1 MVNGTGNKLIP
12 ARRVRPGNSPV
23 ASDVVKRPAEH
34 EYIKVIAQEL
44 SPSVA
49 ASCLRTMTGDDAA
62 EYQRRVYYPYH
73 RFVADCRVPTL
84 YGKESLSLNCLVDGV
99 NGLGATADLFTV
111 SKREVAAED
120 LLFMKVTN
128 DEAHRAAYSLLI
140 HQMSKR
146 LKMIASF
153 DICLAKRGIVYKAF
167 WILKSRNV
175 LFMVDSVT
183 GGMHP
188 LKSLAA

>member
-1 MVNGTGNKLIP
+1 MAKKERIQII
-12 ARRVRPGNSPV
+12 
-23 ASDVVKRPAEH
+23 E
-34 EYIKVIAQEL
+34 QEL
-44 SPSVA
+44 SPNVA
-49 ASCLRTMTGDDAA
+49 AGCLRTMTGDNEAN
-62 EYQRRVYYPYH
+62 YQRRVYYPYH
-73 RFVADCRVPTL
+73 RFVADCMVPTL
-84 YGKESLSLNCLVDGV
+84 YGKEALSMNCLVDGV
-99 NGLGATADLFTV
+99 NALGATADPFTV
-111 SKREVAAED
+111 SRTEVPAEE
-120 LLFMKVTN
+120 LMIMKVTN
-128 DEAHRAAYSLLI
+128 DEAHRAAYSLLM

-146 LKMIASF
+146 LRMIASF